1 MKKIFIFIFL
11 LSTINLMGKNT
22 EMLEF
27 RIGGNLGAKYKEINT
42 ESFSTDEKP
51 SETGFEGM
59 IELIHEP
66 IDNLITGLGTGYQR
80 SGRIGINGG
89 KYGVIDTIPIYL
101 TVKYRFETSTNF
113 STYIKVNLGASIPYT
128 RSDLERSGTQAQ
140 TGFYYALGGG
150 MEYYNVIVDLS
161 YQWTSNKTDKSSD
174 GGYDAKVESSRITL
188 GIGYR
193 LGI

>member
-11 LSTINLMGKNT
+11 ISTINLMGKNT

-27 RIGGNLGAKYKEINT
+27 RIGGNLGANYKEIDT
-42 ESFSTDEKP
+42 AHFKTDEKP
-51 SETGFEGM
+51 SETGFEGI
-59 IELIHEP
+59 IELVHEP
-66 IDNLITGLGTGYQR
+66 IKNLITGLGTGYQR

-101 TVKYRFETSTNF
+101 TVKYRFETSTDF
-113 STYIKVNLGASIPYT
+113 SSYIKGNIGASVPYT
-128 RSDLERSGTQAQ
+128 RTDLERTGTQAQ
-140 TGFYYALGGG
+140 TGFYYAVGGG
-150 MEYYNVIVDLS
+150 VEYHNFIVDLS
-161 YQWTSNKTDKSSD
+161 YQWTSNKTDKSSK
-174 GGYDAKVESSRITL
+174 GGYDAKVEFSRITL